1 MTTFLQ
7 NLLPR
12 RLLTEMVGAWAA
24 RPNAPL
30 LHFAIQKFVDFYNVN
45 LEESKIQNIK
55 EFKTFND
62 FFSRE
67 LKENARE
74 ISNADFIF
82 PCDGKLSEFGKIQ
95 NGILIQAKNHYYDL
109 NALLANN
116 EAAKKM
122 EGGLYFTIYLSPKD
136 YHRVHMPTDGVLKNM
151 QHIHGTL
158 YSVNQN
164 SVNNIPGLFAKNER
178 LVCCFQH
185 QKIKNENAEN
195 SASNAKNNTFENS
208 ALGEKL
214 ENGELKEKLENSELS
229 GEGENF
235 EFFMVLVGATI
246 VGSIATQWEGT
257 IAPPRPG
264 YMRSWDYENKNI
276 MLNKAAEM
284 GRFLMGSTVILIF
297 PKNTIAMNSN
307 LKKDI
312 LVKLGDVLGDFPR

>member
-12 RLLTEMVGAWAA
+12 RLLTELAGSWASK
-24 RPNAPL
+24 PNAPL
-30 LHFAIQKFVDFYNVN
+30 LHFAIQKFVDFYGVN
-45 LEESKIQNIK
+45 LNESKIENIA

-67 LKENARE
+67 LKENARP

-82 PCDGKLSEFGKIQ
+82 PCDGKLSEFGTIQ

-116 EAAKKM
+116 ESAKKM
-122 EGGLYFTIYLSPKD
+122 EGGFYCTIYLSPKD
-136 YHRVHMPTDGVLKNM
+136 YHRVHMPINGQLKNM

-164 SVNNIPGLFAKNER
+164 SVANIPGLFAKNER
-178 LVCCFQH
+178 LVCCFEHKKTQ
-185 QKIKNENAEN
+185 
-195 SASNAKNNTFENS
+195 
-208 ALGEKL
+208 
-214 ENGELKEKLENSELS
+214 
-229 GEGENF
+229 GENF

-246 VGSIATQWEGT
+246 VGSIATQWEGI

-276 MLNKAAEM
+276 YLNKADEM

-297 PKNTIAMNSN
+297 PKNTITINPN
-307 LKKDI
+307 LKKDTP
-312 LVKLGDVLGDFPR
+312 VKLGEFLGDFPR

>member
-12 RLLTEMVGAWAA
+12 RLLTELAGSWASK
-24 RPNAPL
+24 PNAPL
-30 LHFAIQKFVDFYNVN
+30 LHFAIQKFVDFYGVN
-45 LEESKIQNIK
+45 LNESKIENIA

-67 LKENARE
+67 LKENARP

-82 PCDGKLSEFGKIQ
+82 PCDGNLSEFGEIQ

-116 EAAKKM
+116 ESAKKM
-122 EGGLYFTIYLSPKD
+122 EGGFYCTIYLSPKD
-136 YHRVHMPTDGVLKNM
+136 YHRVHMPINGQLKNM

-158 YSVNQN
+158 YSVNQQ
-164 SVNNIPGLFAKNER
+164 SVDNIPGLFAKNER
-178 LVCCFQH
+178 LVCCFEH
-185 QKIKNENAEN
+185 KKT
-195 SASNAKNNTFENS
+195 KGDT
-208 ALGEKL
+208 
-214 ENGELKEKLENSELS
+214 
-229 GEGENF
+229 F

-246 VGSIATQWEGT
+246 VGSIATQWEGI

-276 MLNKAAEM
+276 MLNKADEM

-297 PKNTIAMNSN
+297 PKNTISINPN
-307 LKKDI
+307 LKKDTA
-312 LVKLGDVLGDFPR
+312 VKLGESLGSFI